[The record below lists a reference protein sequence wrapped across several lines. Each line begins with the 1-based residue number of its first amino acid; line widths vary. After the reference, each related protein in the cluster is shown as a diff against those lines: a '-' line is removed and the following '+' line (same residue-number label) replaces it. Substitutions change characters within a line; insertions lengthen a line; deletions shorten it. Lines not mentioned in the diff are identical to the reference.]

1 MSQVEAARDETAH
14 DPRIGRMTEHDL
26 LEVVEIEELCGLSRW
41 GWSAYHA
48 ELVHGNARLL
58 LVAYGDSPTGASGD
72 DRLAGFVASRL
83 VADELHIN
91 NIAVRP
97 SYRRRGLGSTLLRA
111 VLKEAMSLGVKS
123 SLLEV
128 RASNQ
133 DAQALYQTCGF
144 RTVGRRTGYY
154 GDPPE
159 DALVMRAAVVE
170 EPESGIGE
178 GLIRPL
184 D

>member
-1 MSQVEAARDETAH
+1 
-14 DPRIGRMTEHDL
+14 MTEHDL

-41 GWSAYHA
+41 GWAAYHA

-58 LVAYGDSPTGASGD
+58 LVAYCDSATSASRD
-72 DRLAGFVASRL
+72 NRLAGFVASRL

-97 SYRRRGLGSTLLRA
+97 SYRRRGIGGKLLQA
-111 VLKEAMSLGVKS
+111 VLDEALSLGVKS

-128 RASNQ
+128 RASNK

-144 RTVGRRTGYY
+144 RIVGRRTGYY

-159 DALVMRAAVVE
+159 DALVMRAALLE
-170 EPESGIGE
+170 D
-178 GLIRPL
+178 GLTRA
-184 D
+184 

>member
-1 MSQVEAARDETAH
+1 MSQVEAARDETVYDA
-14 DPRIGRMTEHDL
+14 RIGRMTEHDL

-41 GWSAYHA
+41 GWAAYHA

-58 LVAYGDSPTGASGD
+58 LVAYGDSLAGASAE

-91 NIAVRP
+91 NIAVRRA
-97 SYRRRGLGSTLLRA
+97 YRRRGLGGTLLRA
-111 VLKEAMSLGVKS
+111 VLKEAMTLGVKS

-128 RASNQ
+128 RASNKE
-133 DAQALYQTCGF
+133 AQALYQTCGF
-144 RTVGRRTGYY
+144 QSVGRRKGYY

-159 DALVMRAAVVE
+159 DALVMRATL
-170 EPESGIGE
+170 INE
-178 GLIRPL
+178 GSTRV
-184 D
+184 